1 MLDFFGP
8 RSYRGRRVVLRRV
21 LIGALLASVAAV
33 FTGQARAA
41 TQVLMPNVSYKR
53 TVQFTAH
60 GPVALNVIT
69 APRPGG
75 LYQLKPLL
83 SNGTILGKERVTD
96 MEKDVSQTATVAGV
110 NGDLFNF
117 KDGHPSGMLM
127 QNKVLQSPPYR
138 LRSSVGI
145 GTNGKLTVQRVG
157 LFGYWQGL
165 GQRRPLTGLN
175 QPPRGDGTSLF
186 TPAWGATT
194 PRIAGVSEAVL
205 QPFPPAVPGGEL
217 TGTVTLQRT
226 GGGTTIPAGGAVL
239 LARGSQVSK
248 LQQEAPVG
256 TPITTRLI
264 LSPDWIASGITDALG
279 GGPVIVRNGKAVWT
293 AGEDFLPSQLGPR
306 NPRTAVGQRR
316 DGKIILLAVDGRR
329 RGSSVGM
336 TNWELA
342 QAMVR
347 LGAVTASALDAGGS
361 TTMAF
366 DGKLLNRP
374 SDPGGERPVAETL
387 AILYTGVYAPAPA
400 LPVVSPNGDG
410 IAEKQQLSYKV
421 VRPSTV
427 EASLVGPGGVT
438 ALSDSGTRVPG
449 VYTFQWPG
457 AAKKMRH
464 FHGVRRVEGQRMRTL
479 DGEPLGRW
487 RWVVKA
493 TDTGGQ
499 QSSVERA
506 FWLNDT
512 LGFIRVAPRSVK
524 LRKRTRTAVVARFR
538 LAYPARVTPSI
549 WTTRGTLIRR
559 LPTRS
564 LGAGTRA
571 IAWSG
576 RFQNGRLVY
585 RGTYVFKVFAQ
596 NAYGPVDLNGRFVVR
611 R

>member
-1 MLDFFGP
+1 
-8 RSYRGRRVVLRRV
+8 VLRRI
-21 LIGALLASVAAV
+21 LIGALLASVAASFASPV
-33 FTGQARAA
+33 RAA
-41 TQVLMPNVSYKR
+41 TQVLMPNVSFKR

-60 GPVALNVIT
+60 GPVVLNVIT

-83 SNGTILGKERVTD
+83 SNGTILGKERVTS
-96 MEKDVSQTATVAGV
+96 MERGISNSATVAGV

-127 QNKVLQSPPYR
+127 QNGVLQSPPYR
-138 LRSSVGI
+138 FRSSVGI
-145 GTNGKLTVQRVG
+145 TSDGRLNVGRVSF
-157 LFGYWQGL
+157 FGYWQGL

-186 TPAWGATT
+186 TPAWGAAT
-194 PRIAGVSEAVL
+194 PRIPGVVEAVL
-205 QPFPPAVPGGEL
+205 RPFPPAVTGKEL
-217 TGTVTLQRT
+217 SGFVFVQNNT
-226 GGGTTIPAGGAVL
+226 GGGTPIPRDGAVL
-239 LARGSQVSK
+239 VARGSQVAK
-248 LQQEAPVG
+248 LAQEATVG
-256 TPITTRLI
+256 TEIFTRLI
-264 LSPDWIASGITDALG
+264 LSPDWPTSGVTDALG

-329 RGSSVGM
+329 RGLSVGL

-387 AILYTGVYAPAPA
+387 AVLYTGVYAPPPT

-410 IAEKQQLSYKV
+410 INERQQLSYKIV
-421 VRPSTV
+421 KPSTV
-427 EASLVGPGGVT
+427 TASLIGPGGVT
-438 ALSDSGTRVPG
+438 GFTETQSRPAG
-449 VYTFQWPG
+449 VYGYSWPS
-457 AAKKMRH
+457 AAKRK
-464 FHGVRRVEGQRMRTL
+464 QAQ
-479 DGEPLGRW
+479 PLGRW
-487 RWVVKA
+487 RWVVSAEDQDGA
-493 TDTGGQ
+493 T
-499 QSSVERA
+499 SSVERA

-512 LGFIRVAPRSVK
+512 LGFMRVAPRAVK
-524 LRKRTRTAVVARFR
+524 LRKKTRKAVVARFR
-538 LAYPARVTPSI
+538 LAYSARVTPSI
-549 WTTRGTLIRR
+549 WTTYGVLIRK
-559 LPTRS
+559 LPART
-564 LGAGTRA
+564 LAPGNRA
-571 IAWSG
+571 IVWNG
-576 RFQNGRLVY
+576 RFSNGRLVY

-596 NAYGPVDLNGRFVVR
+596 NAYGPVDLNQRFVVR

>member
-1 MLDFFGP
+1 M
-8 RSYRGRRVVLRRV
+8 LRRI
-21 LIGALLASVAAV
+21 LIGALLASLAASFASPV
-33 FTGQARAA
+33 RAA
-41 TQVLMPNVSYKR
+41 TQVLMPNVSFKR

-60 GPVALNVIT
+60 GPVVLNVIT
-69 APRPGG
+69 VPRPGG

-83 SNGTILGKERVTD
+83 SNGTILGKERVTS
-96 MEKDVSQTATVAGV
+96 MERGISNSATVAGV

-127 QNKVLQSPPYR
+127 QNGVLQSPPYR
-138 LRSSVGI
+138 FRSSVGI
-145 GTNGKLTVQRVG
+145 TSDGRLNVGRVSF
-157 LFGYWQGL
+157 FGYWQGL

-186 TPAWGATT
+186 TPAWGAAT
-194 PRIAGVSEAVL
+194 PRIPGVVEAVL
-205 QPFPPAVPGGEL
+205 RPFPPAVTGKEL
-217 TGTVTLQRT
+217 SGFVYVQNNT
-226 GGGTTIPAGGAVL
+226 GGGTPIPRDGAVL
-239 LARGSQVSK
+239 VARGSQVAK
-248 LQQEAPVG
+248 LAQEATVG
-256 TPITTRLI
+256 TEIFTRLI
-264 LSPDWIASGITDALG
+264 LSPDWPTSGVTDALG

-329 RGSSVGM
+329 RGLSVGL

-387 AILYTGVYAPAPA
+387 AVLYTGVYAPPPT

-410 IAEKQQLSYKV
+410 INERQQLSYKIV
-421 VRPSTV
+421 KPSTV
-427 EASLVGPGGVT
+427 TASLIGPGGVT
-438 ALSDSGTRVPG
+438 GFTETQSRPAG
-449 VYTFQWPG
+449 VYGYSWPS
-457 AAKKMRH
+457 AAKRK
-464 FHGVRRVEGQRMRTL
+464 QAQ
-479 DGEPLGRW
+479 PLGRW
-487 RWVVKA
+487 RWVVSAEDQDGA
-493 TDTGGQ
+493 T
-499 QSSVERA
+499 SSVERA

-512 LGFIRVAPRSVK
+512 LGFMRVAPRAVK
-524 LRKRTRTAVVARFR
+524 LRKKTRKAVVARFR
-538 LAYPARVTPSI
+538 LAYSARVTPSI
-549 WTTRGTLIRR
+549 WTTYGVLIRK
-559 LPTRS
+559 LPART
-564 LGAGTRA
+564 LAPGNRA
-571 IAWSG
+571 IVWNGCFS
-576 RFQNGRLVY
+576 NGRLVY

-596 NAYGPVDLNGRFVVR
+596 NAYGPVDLNQRFVVR

>member
-1 MLDFFGP
+1 
-8 RSYRGRRVVLRRV
+8 VLRRI
-21 LIGALLASVAAV
+21 LIGALLASLGAVIAAP
-33 FTGQARAA
+33 ARAA

-60 GPVALNVIT
+60 GPVVLNLIT

-96 MEKDVSQTATVAGV
+96 MQKEVSGTATVAGV

-127 QNKVLQSPPYR
+127 QNRVLQSPPYR
-138 LRSSVGI
+138 FRSSVGI
-145 GTNGKLTVQRVG
+145 GPNGKLNVQRVS
-157 LFGYWQGL
+157 FYGYWQGL

-186 TPAWGATT
+186 TPYWGAST
-194 PRIAGVSEAVL
+194 PRIPGVAEAVL

-217 TGTVTLQRT
+217 AGTVTFQRT
-226 GGGTTIPAGGAVL
+226 GGGTAIPRDGAVL
-239 LARGSQVSK
+239 LARGSQVAK
-248 LQQEAPVG
+248 LQQEATPG
-256 TPITTRLI
+256 TQVLTRLI
-264 LSPDWIASGITDALG
+264 LSPDWLASGVTEALG

-293 AGEDFLPSQLGPR
+293 AGEDFLPTQLGPR

-316 DGKIILLAVDGRR
+316 DGKILLLAVDGRR

-387 AILYTGVYAPAPA
+387 AVLYSGVYAPAPA
-400 LPVVSPNGDG
+400 LSVVSPNGDG
-410 IAEKQQLSYKV
+410 IAERQQLSYKV
-421 VRPSTV
+421 VRTSTV
-427 EASLVGPGGVT
+427 TASLVGPGGAT
-438 ALSDSGTRVPG
+438 AFTDTGTREPG
-449 VYTFQWPG
+449 IYNFAWPSLT
-457 AAKKMRH
+457 
-464 FHGVRRVEGQRMRTL
+464 RRRTQ
-479 DGEPLGRW
+479 DDPLGRW

-499 QSSVERA
+499 ESSVERS

-524 LRKRTRTAVVARFR
+524 LRKKSRRAVTARFK
-538 LAYPARVTPSI
+538 LAYAARVTPSI

-559 LPTRS
+559 LPTRN
-564 LGAGTRA
+564 LAAGTRA
-571 IAWSG
+571 ISWNG

-596 NAYGPVDLNGRFVVR
+596 NAYGPVDLNQRFVVR

>member
-1 MLDFFGP
+1 
-8 RSYRGRRVVLRRV
+8 VLRRI
-21 LIGALLASVAAV
+21 LIGALLASLGAVIAAP
-33 FTGQARAA
+33 ARAA

-60 GPVALNVIT
+60 GPVVLNLIT

-96 MEKDVSQTATVAGV
+96 MQKEVSGTATVAGV

-127 QNKVLQSPPYR
+127 QNRVLQSPPYR
-138 LRSSVGI
+138 FRSSVGI
-145 GTNGKLTVQRVG
+145 GPNGKLNVQRVS
-157 LFGYWQGL
+157 FYGYWQGL

-186 TPAWGATT
+186 TPYWGAST
-194 PRIAGVSEAVL
+194 PRIPGVAEAVL
-205 QPFPPAVPGGEL
+205 QPFSPAVPGGEL
-217 TGTVTLQRT
+217 AGTVTFQRT
-226 GGGTTIPAGGAVL
+226 GGGTAIPRDGAVL
-239 LARGSQVSK
+239 LARGSQVAK
-248 LQQEAPVG
+248 LQQEATPG
-256 TPITTRLI
+256 TQVLTRLI
-264 LSPDWIASGITDALG
+264 LSPDWLASGVTDALG

-293 AGEDFLPSQLGPR
+293 AGEDFLPTQLGPR

-387 AILYTGVYAPAPA
+387 AVLYSGVYAPAPA

-410 IAEKQQLSYKV
+410 IAERQQLSYKV
-421 VRPSTV
+421 VRTSMVT
-427 EASLVGPGGVT
+427 ASLVGPGGAT
-438 ALSDSGTRVPG
+438 AFTDTGTREPG
-449 VYTFQWPG
+449 IYNFAWPSLT
-457 AAKKMRH
+457 
-464 FHGVRRVEGQRMRTL
+464 RRRTQ
-479 DGEPLGRW
+479 DDPLGRW

-499 QSSVERA
+499 ESSVERS

-524 LRKRTRTAVVARFR
+524 LRKKSRRAVTAHFK
-538 LAYPARVTPSI
+538 LAYAARVTPSI

-559 LPTRS
+559 LPTRN
-564 LGAGTRA
+564 LAAGTRA
-571 IAWSG
+571 ISWNG

-596 NAYGPVDLNGRFVVR
+596 NAYGPVDLNQRFVVR

>member
-1 MLDFFGP
+1 
-8 RSYRGRRVVLRRV
+8 VLRRV
-21 LIGALLASVAAV
+21 LIGALLAGFAVAFAAP
-33 FTGQARAA
+33 ARAA

-60 GPVALNVIT
+60 GPVVLNVLT

-96 MEKDVSQTATVAGV
+96 MEKDASATSTVAGV

-138 LRSSVGI
+138 FRSSVGI
-145 GTNGKLTVQRVG
+145 GADGKLTVQRVG
-157 LFGYWQGL
+157 FFGYWQGL

-186 TPAWGATT
+186 TPSWGAAT
-194 PRIAGVSEAVL
+194 PRIPGVAEAVL

-217 TGTVTLQRT
+217 TGTVTFQRT
-226 GGGTTIPAGGAVL
+226 GGGTAIPAGGAVL
-239 LARGSQVSK
+239 LSRGSQVAK
-248 LQQEAPVG
+248 LQQEAPAG
-256 TPITTRLI
+256 TPVTARLI
-264 LSPDWIASGITDALG
+264 LSPDWLASGVTDALG
-279 GGPVIVRNGKAVWT
+279 GGPVIVRNGRAVWT

-366 DGKLLNRP
+366 DGRLLNRP

-387 AILYTGVYAPAPA
+387 AVLYTGVYAPLPA

-410 IAEKQQLSYKV
+410 IAERQQLAYKV

-427 EASLVGPGGVT
+427 TASLVGPGNVT
-438 ALSDSGTRVPG
+438 AFTDVGTRIPG
-449 VYTFQWPG
+449 TYTFNWPS
-457 AAKKMRH
+457 AT
-464 FHGVRRVEGQRMRTL
+464 RRRTQ
-479 DGEPLGRW
+479 DQPLGRW
-487 RWVVKA
+487 RWIVKA
-493 TDTGGQ
+493 TDNAGQ
-499 QSSVERA
+499 ESSVERA

-512 LGFIRVAPRSVK
+512 LGFIKVAPRSVK
-524 LRKRTRTAVVARFR
+524 LRKKSRRAVVARFQ

-549 WTTRGTLIRR
+549 WTTRGILIRR
-559 LPTRS
+559 LPSRN
-564 LGAGTRA
+564 LAAGTRA

-596 NAYGPVDLNGRFVVR
+596 NAYGPVDLNQRFVVR

>member
-1 MLDFFGP
+1 M
-8 RSYRGRRVVLRRV
+8 LRRI
-21 LIGALLASVAAV
+21 LIGALLASLAASFASPV
-33 FTGQARAA
+33 RAA
-41 TQVLMPNVSYKR
+41 TQVLMPNVSFKR

-60 GPVALNVIT
+60 GPVVLNVIT

-83 SNGTILGKERVTD
+83 SNGTILGKERVTS
-96 MEKDVSQTATVAGV
+96 MERGISNSATVAGV

-127 QNKVLQSPPYR
+127 QNGVLQSPPYR
-138 LRSSVGI
+138 FRSSVGI
-145 GTNGKLTVQRVG
+145 TNDGRLNVGRVSF
-157 LFGYWQGL
+157 FGYWQGL

-186 TPAWGATT
+186 TPAWGAAT
-194 PRIAGVSEAVL
+194 PRIPGVVEAVL
-205 QPFPPAVPGGEL
+205 RPFPPAVTGKEL
-217 TGTVTLQRT
+217 SGFVFVQNNT
-226 GGGTTIPAGGAVL
+226 GGGTPIPRDGAVL
-239 LARGSQVSK
+239 VARGSQVAK
-248 LQQEAPVG
+248 LAQEATVG
-256 TPITTRLI
+256 TEIFTRLI
-264 LSPDWIASGITDALG
+264 LSPDWPTSGVTDALG

-329 RGSSVGM
+329 RGLSVGL

-387 AILYTGVYAPAPA
+387 AVLYTGVYAPPPT

-410 IAEKQQLSYKV
+410 INERQQLSYKIV
-421 VRPSTV
+421 KPSTV
-427 EASLVGPGGVT
+427 TASLIGPGGVT
-438 ALSDSGTRVPG
+438 GFTESQSRPAG
-449 VYTFQWPG
+449 VYSYSWPS
-457 AAKKMRH
+457 AAK
-464 FHGVRRVEGQRMRTL
+464 RMQAQ
-479 DGEPLGRW
+479 PLGRW
-487 RWVVKA
+487 RWVVSAEDQDGA
-493 TDTGGQ
+493 T
-499 QSSVERA
+499 SSVERA

-512 LGFIRVAPRSVK
+512 LGFMRVAPRAVK
-524 LRKRTRTAVVARFR
+524 LRKKTRKAVVARFR
-538 LAYPARVTPSI
+538 LAYSARVTPSI
-549 WTTRGTLIRR
+549 WTTYGVLIRK
-559 LPTRS
+559 LPART
-564 LGAGTRA
+564 LAPGNRA
-571 IAWSG
+571 IVWNG
-576 RFQNGRLVY
+576 RFSNGRLVY

-596 NAYGPVDLNGRFVVR
+596 NAYGPVDLNQRFVVR